1 MSDEKDKPELPIPSA
16 LAAGAKAVKPFS
28 SSLLAGTSIAPG
40 ALVTPT
46 QLAEMMFDA
55 FINHGFFI
63 EAHGQENVLV
73 ISSSELDALGVIKSE
88 TAEKAMEVLVAAI
101 ANQLHDDPDFEQVGY
116 FVSKDLKSFELIF
129 GDDPSAINLQ
139 NTLDARQDEVRAAI
153 LFEGRVQELHAD
165 GREHGHG

>member
-1 MSDEKDKPELPIPSA
+1 MTDKKDN
-16 LAAGAKAVKPFS
+16 LAAPVTSAITLGAETSKPFS
-28 SSLLAGTSIAPG
+28 GKLLSSTSIAPG

-63 EAHGQENVLV
+63 QAHGQENVLV
-73 ISSSELDALGVIKSE
+73 ISSSELAALGTIKSE
-88 TAEKAMEVLVAAI
+88 TAEKAMEILVAAI
-101 ANQLHDDPDFEQVGY
+101 ANQLHDDPNFEQVGY

-129 GDDPSAINLQ
+129 GDEPSATDMQ

-153 LFEGRVQELHAD
+153 TFEGRVQELHAD
-165 GREHGHG
+165 GREPGHG